1 MAANNVPQKKE
12 EEYITNKVLIVF
24 SLCLGGVLLLMGV
37 KNLVSNGVSYL
48 AGITLIKVL
57 IGISILGVITG
68 LFMIIREIK
77 NHINTSMKIITGR
90 NVLLTFAISLVIFV
104 LIYYFLFPV
113 FKIFYAVLPALAV
126 YYLIYHS
133 YQPEFVAIAFNGGV
147 AAVLLFIIRRAISSA
162 NFKYLTYASLAVM
175 VVYSKNA
182 YTMLF
187 ITPVIMT
194 ILVAVGAFTS
204 MALYAIFAV
213 AAYLFITAVYYTVK
227 LM

>member
-1 MAANNVPQKKE
+1 MPQKKE

-104 LIYYFLFPV
+104 LIY
-113 FKIFYAVLPALAV
+113 
-126 YYLIYHS
+126 
-133 YQPEFVAIAFNGGV
+133 
-147 AAVLLFIIRRAISSA
+147 
-162 NFKYLTYASLAVM
+162 
-175 VVYSKNA
+175 
-182 YTMLF
+182 
-187 ITPVIMT
+187 
-194 ILVAVGAFTS
+194 
-204 MALYAIFAV
+204 
-213 AAYLFITAVYYTVK
+213 
-227 LM
+227 